1 MAKAKKINATNAKK
15 LADLDKKI
23 VAAKKAA
30 EDAKTKAAKAEADAK
45 KKVSEAKKVPKKD
58 ATDKKSTTTK
68 KAPAAKNTSVKKS
81 AAVHKFIKKVNPK
94 KSLTLYNGFLGF
106 KEPKATASN
115 VHNVLKDYWNG
126 YAGKKGCQGVD
137 CHNLRIDST
146 RSCDQESIC
155 RITKFE

>member
-1 MAKAKKINATNAKK
+1 MAKAKKLNATNAKK
-15 LADLDKKI
+15 LAALDKKI
-23 VAAKKAA
+23 AAAKKAA
-30 EDAKTKAAKAEADAK
+30 EDAKSKAAKAEA
-45 KKVSEAKKVPKKD
+45 EA
-58 ATDKKSTTTK
+58 TK
-68 KAPAAKNTSVKKS
+68 KASAAKKTSVKKS
-81 AAVHKFIKKVNPK
+81 AAVHKFIKGVNPK

-106 KEPKATASN
+106 KEPNATASD

-126 YAGKKGCQGVD
+126 YDGKKGCQGED

>member
-1 MAKAKKINATNAKK
+1 MAKAKKLNATNAKK
-15 LADLDKKI
+15 LAALDKKI
-23 VAAKKAA
+23 AAAKKAA
-30 EDAKTKAAKAEADAK
+30 EDAKSKAAKAEAEAK
-45 KKVSEAKKVPKKD
+45 KKVSEAKKAPKKVT
-58 ATDKKSTTTK
+58 ATK
-68 KAPAAKNTSVKKS
+68 KAPAAKKISVKKS
-81 AAVHKFIKKVNPK
+81 AAVHKFIKGVNPK

-106 KEPKATASN
+106 KEPNATASD

-126 YAGKKGCQGVD
+126 YDGKKGCQGED